1 VSTVDE
7 AVLAGARV
15 LNGLLAGTYV
25 AFLVAVMPALHGQP
39 DDVFV
44 PVMNRINV
52 VIVNPAFLALFLG
65 APALAAA
72 TLRWHRGPVVGA
84 LVAAVVAVLITVAA
98 NVPLNDALA
107 ATGDRQAFETPWLVW
122 HAIRTAS
129 ATAAF
134 VLLCLVRATG

>member
-1 VSTVDE
+1 MDE

-15 LNGLLAGTYV
+15 LNGLLAGTYL

-72 TLRWHRGPVVGA
+72 TLYWHRNPVVVGA
-84 LVAAVVAVLITVAA
+84 LVAAVVAVLLTVVA

-107 ATGDRQAFETPWLVW
+107 ADGDRQAFETPWLVW
-122 HAIRTAS
+122 HSIRTVA

-134 VLLCLVRATG
+134 VLLCLPRATG

>member
-1 VSTVDE
+1 MDDV
-7 AVLAGARV
+7 VLATGRV

-25 AFLVAVMPALHGQP
+25 AFLVAVMPALHDQP

-44 PVMNRINV
+44 KVMNRINV

-72 TLRWHRGPVVGA
+72 TLWWHRNPVVVGA
-84 LVAAVVAVLITVAA
+84 LVAAVAAVLITAFA
-98 NVPLNDALA
+98 NIPLNDALA
-107 ATGDRQAFETPWLVW
+107 STGDRQAFETPWLVW
-122 HAIRTAS
+122 HGIRTAA

-134 VLLCLVRATG
+134 VLLCLPRATS

>member
-1 VSTVDE
+1 MDDV
-7 AVLAGARV
+7 VLALGRV

-25 AFLVAVMPALHGQP
+25 AFLVAVMPALHDQP

-44 PVMNRINV
+44 KVMNRINV
-52 VIVNPAFLALFLG
+52 VIVNPVFLLLFLG

-72 TLRWHRGPVVGA
+72 TLFWHRNPVVVGA
-84 LVAAVVAVLITVAA
+84 LVAAVLAVLITVVA

-107 ATGDRQAFETPWLVW
+107 ATGDREAFETPWLVW
-122 HAIRTAS
+122 HSIRTVV

-134 VLLCLVRATG
+134 VLLCLPSANR